1 MTEIISLLL
10 TVLLFT
16 SWKLARVHAR
26 HYLTETDLRIASVA
40 FESDECM
47 IITNV
52 NGVILKVNQAFT
64 DTTGYTAEEAIGQ
77 TQRLLKSGRQSDKFY
92 REMWAKITQIG
103 TWQGEIW
110 NKHKNGVIYPT
121 QLTVSAVKGKNGLTT
136 HFIASHT
143 NLTER
148 KLAEEEIRNL
158 AFYDHLTGLPNRR
171 LLLDRLNHALA
182 SGLRS
187 SQDGAL
193 LFIDLDNFKTLNDT
207 LGHDIGDLLLQQVA
221 LRLKTCVRETDTVA
235 RIGGDEF
242 VVMLEYLN
250 EQSIAAA
257 EQTEAIGEKILVALN
272 QPYQLATHTFHSSVS
287 IGIALF
293 SNDGKSQEEPLKQA
307 DIAMYQAKKA
317 GRNKLRFFDQHMQDS
332 INARAKLESEL
343 RQALENQQ
351 FHLHYQIQ
359 VNSTQHALGAE
370 ALIRWIHPE
379 YGTVLPAQFMP
390 IAEETSLILQIGL
403 WVLETACAQ
412 LKKWQDDPETRYLML
427 AVNVSAKQF
436 RQADFAARVLA
447 AIQRHDINPMLLKL
461 ELTEGML
468 LDNIENTIATMNA
481 LKEIG
486 IQFSLDDF
494 GTGYSLLQHLKHL
507 PLDQL
512 KIDQSFMRDLVTDKS
527 DQAIVRTIIAMAHSL
542 NLDVIAEG
550 VETDEQRQFLMDNGC
565 AYYQGF
571 LFGKPRPIAQFE
583 ASLQQV

>member
-565 AYYQGF
+565 SYYQGF